1 MRTRKTI
8 LLLVLMLLAAA
19 CSPLRKTQRHSIT
32 DSTSLDRSEIRK
44 AVTDLLHEWGTLSQT
59 VVEFYPPTITP
70 PTELPEAQLAIPDS
84 IFADTPRQ
92 QGSAACNC
100 SGRAA
105 YRLYGDCGRC

>member
-44 AVTDLLHEWGTLSQT
+44 AVTDMLHEWGTLSQT

-70 PTELPEAQLAIPDS
+70 PAELPEPQSAIS
-84 IFADTPRQ
+84 R
-92 QGSAACNC
+92 SAM
-100 SGRAA
+100 
-105 YRLYGDCGRC
+105 